1 MAVMPQCRP
10 FLSLYRHEQC
20 NEVKENINNSG
31 NRPTSLQDLVLSMTC
46 ILQKLIRLQYSDV
59 FEFAMEVR
67 TIFTQAQNQYPET
80 SVTYQHADIM
90 LKAFDYIFGVWVVN
104 INCNEEV
111 DEEDKG
117 LPWNVWF
124 PPVALLDRRQRNT
137 CKVKH
142 KKSIESA
149 SESFNLK
156 DMQRLK
162 NDIESN
168 SCSLTILKCKYC
180 HNVIGN
186 PDECPPSNISASSS
200 QTCKCCKRCYGIRH
214 ILENTDDVRLMMDD
228 IFPTG
233 CFYRHHYIIR
243 LPFLPTTSSM
253 SLLSS
258 STQDLSKSFWRP
270 IQWDTTSKINRIG
283 WYECV
288 YITRRDMITSKYRS
302 PNGKLCDELPVVTS
316 ARQKFYT
323 TVQSTNR
330 FLSIRSS
337 SIKTFSRYIKS
348 YGIGI
353 HYCKENYNY
362 VPCDGYFGLIDTN
375 VQMRIEGS
383 FAHFWKDDR
392 NGNETYFPINARIA
406 VIKAEM
412 EVGRHIPTPIDI
424 ERAMQFLTDNVFNI
438 LHEGRYFCF
447 SYPSTRPIEAPLQL
461 PSSTP
466 LTTSPYAHGL
476 IPSHLMTDVLV
487 IWHFFHS
494 HERFLGVLG
503 INLKDTCHACIATI
517 DEIYAPS
524 LHQFQYDEM
533 ACCLTRVLLLDVKHF
548 SQKHWN
554 LICAQLPLNVLTWP
568 EVAVRCILAKG
579 LIEAKEYF
587 DVVEVYIN
595 RQRTFDEGKNGDYS
609 DVSFYYSLKSIFIP
623 CNAFAT
629 AIFDSFRNRK

>member
-1 MAVMPQCRP
+1 MPFRRCISTLHRMAVMPQCRP
-10 FLSLYRHEQC
+10 FLRLYRHEKC
-20 NEVKENINNSG
+20 NEDKENINNSG
-31 NRPTSLQDLVLSMTC
+31 NRPTSLQDSVLSMTS
-46 ILQKLIRLQYSDV
+46 ILHKLLLLQYSDV

-104 INCNEEV
+104 MNCNGEI
-111 DEEDKG
+111 DEEDKS

-124 PPVALLDRRQRNT
+124 PPVALLDRRQRN
-137 CKVKH
+137 KVKH

-156 DMQRLK
+156 DTQRLR

-168 SCSLTILKCKYC
+168 SCSMTLLKCKYC
-180 HNVIGN
+180 RNVCAPI
-186 PDECPPSNISASSS
+186 NISASSS
-200 QTCKCCKRCYGIRH
+200 STCKRCSDIRH
-214 ILENTDDVRLMMDD
+214 ILENTDDIRLMMGD
-228 IFPTG
+228 ILPTK
-233 CFYRHHYIIR
+233 CFYRHHYITR
-243 LPFLPTTSSM
+243 LP
-253 SLLSS
+253 
-258 STQDLSKSFWRP
+258 TQDLCKSFWRP
-270 IQWDTTSKINRIG
+270 IQWGTASNINRIG

-288 YITRRDMITSKYRS
+288 CITRCDMITGKYRS
-302 PNGKLCDELPVVTS
+302 PNGKLCDELPVLTS
-316 ARQKFYT
+316 AQQKFYT
-323 TVQSTNR
+323 TVQSINR

-348 YGIGI
+348 HGIGI
-353 HYCKENYNY
+353 HNCKENYDH

-383 FAHFWKDDR
+383 LAHFWKDDR
-392 NGNETYFPINARIA
+392 DGNESYFPINARMA
-406 VIKAEM
+406 VIKAEV
-412 EVGRHIPTPIDI
+412 EVGRHTHTIDI
-424 ERAMQFLTDNVFNI
+424 ERAMRFLADNIFNI
-438 LHEGRYFCF
+438 LHKGRHFCF
-447 SYPSTRPIEAPLQL
+447 SYPPTQPIEAPLQL
-461 PSSTP
+461 PPSTS
-466 LTTSPYAHGL
+466 LITSPYAHGL

-494 HERFLGVLG
+494 HESFLGVLG
-503 INLKDTCHACIATI
+503 INLNDTCYACIATT

-533 ACCLTRVLLLDVKHF
+533 ACCLTRVLLLEVKHF

-554 LICAQLPLNVLTWP
+554 VICAQFPLNVMTWP
-568 EVAVRCILAKG
+568 EVAVRCILAKER
-579 LIEAKEYF
+579 IEVKEYF

-595 RQRTFDEGKNGDYS
+595 RQRTFDEGMIGKYS
-609 DVSFYYSLKSIFIP
+609 DVSFYYSLKSILIP